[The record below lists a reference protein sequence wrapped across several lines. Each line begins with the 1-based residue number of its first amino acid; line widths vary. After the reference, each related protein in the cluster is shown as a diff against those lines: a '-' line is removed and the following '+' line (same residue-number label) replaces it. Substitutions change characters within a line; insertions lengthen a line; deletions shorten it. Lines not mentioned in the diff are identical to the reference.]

1 MIFRGKLLQNND
13 SLEICKITDSDV
25 IHLVAKIG
33 EINEN
38 QNNQNQNNN
47 SDIHN
52 IGRNILQPRMFNLV
66 ETIFSQNGPINPG
79 NNSNIQRRNRRSVF
93 VHQSDLNTKEIKEA
107 ISQNILQI
115 KNIIDYGNY
124 SDLQIKNDKNK
135 NENNKSPKNNQSNNN
150 LSNMNMPIIPT
161 SQTSNLQNKENP
173 SLQELKKEKTELS
186 KDKKEQN
193 DSLNNIENSENN
205 QIENNDNNFNFNCYD
220 INKRILKK
228 GQWVDVKDTVD
239 QWLDAQ
245 VMDVKPDN
253 SEVFIHYIGWAE
265 RWDEWIPMN
274 SPRIMP
280 FRFHTRQS
288 VINDYTSPFPN
299 KKIEINNNSLINNIS
314 NDKNNFLSIFNDIE
328 EINQVTNKINEKIS
342 KLQCN
347 DNSEENQKKMY
358 FEIKRAIPFFDKIGR
373 LYIDMAT
380 YLNYSIRKNNLE
392 ELDINIFRDCEKKNG
407 DLKKYNEE
415 EQKKI
420 NDDIA
425 KNYNARESRSG
436 TLNIIPPINKF
447 ENNFVNSIPV
457 IDTPHLIF
465 KRDSYRHPIVDIYIH
480 NYVAPYESENNNS
493 NTNNNNNERFNNSSV
508 QTNVDQNNNENN
520 NNSNNNNINN
530 NNINNNDINN
540 NDNKNNVNNS
550 NNNKNNNEKNENESE
565 DDIEINDIHGHT
577 LDSLTKDMKEKE
589 KEKEKE
595 KDNSSLLNQKRDRE
609 KDNENDESNEQSNKK
624 PKKDDK

>member
-47 SDIHN
+47 SDVHN
-52 IGRNILQPRMFNLV
+52 LGRNLLQPRMLNFV
-66 ETIFSQNGPINPG
+66 ETFFSQSGQINSG

-93 VHQSDLNTKEIKEA
+93 GHQSDINTKEIKEA
-107 ISQNILQI
+107 ITQNILQI

-124 SDLQIKNDKNK
+124 SDLQIKNEKNK
-135 NENNKSPKNNQSNNN
+135 NENNNINIQK
-150 LSNMNMPIIPT
+150 PIIPISEN
-161 SQTSNLQNKENP
+161 SQNQKIENP
-173 SLQELKKEKTELS
+173 SFEKLENPKKDSIEKKDENPINQNNNNEKT
-186 KDKKEQN
+186 QN
-193 DSLNNIENSENN
+193 IPIEIETNEN
-205 QIENNDNNFNFNCYD
+205 DFNFNCYD

-347 DNSEENQKKMY
+347 DNSEENQKKCILKLKEL
-358 FEIKRAIPFFDKIGR
+358 FLFLIKLEG
-373 LYIDMAT
+373 YI
-380 YLNYSIRKNNLE
+380 
-392 ELDINIFRDCEKKNG
+392 
-407 DLKKYNEE
+407 
-415 EQKKI
+415 
-420 NDDIA
+420 
-425 KNYNARESRSG
+425 
-436 TLNIIPPINKF
+436 
-447 ENNFVNSIPV
+447 
-457 IDTPHLIF
+457 LIW
-465 KRDSYRHPIVDIYIH
+465 
-480 NYVAPYESENNNS
+480 
-493 NTNNNNNERFNNSSV
+493 
-508 QTNVDQNNNENN
+508 
-520 NNSNNNNINN
+520 
-530 NNINNNDINN
+530 
-540 NDNKNNVNNS
+540 
-550 NNNKNNNEKNENESE
+550 
-565 DDIEINDIHGHT
+565 
-577 LDSLTKDMKEKE
+577 
-589 KEKEKE
+589 
-595 KDNSSLLNQKRDRE
+595 LLI
-609 KDNENDESNEQSNKK
+609 
-624 PKKDDK
+624 

>member
-33 EINEN
+33 EINDN

-47 SDIHN
+47 SDVHN
-52 IGRNILQPRMFNLV
+52 LGRNLLQPRMLNFV
-66 ETIFSQNGPINPG
+66 ETFFSQSGQINSG
-79 NNSNIQRRNRRSVF
+79 NNSNIQRRNRRSLF
-93 VHQSDLNTKEIKEA
+93 GHQSDINTKEIKEA
-107 ISQNILQI
+107 ITQNILQI

-124 SDLQIKNDKNK
+124 SDLQIKNEKNK
-135 NENNKSPKNNQSNNN
+135 NENNNINIQK
-150 LSNMNMPIIPT
+150 PIIPISEN
-161 SQTSNLQNKENP
+161 SQNQKIENP
-173 SLQELKKEKTELS
+173 SFEKLENPKKDSIEKKDENPINQNNNNEKT
-186 KDKKEQN
+186 QN
-193 DSLNNIENSENN
+193 IPIEIETNEN
-205 QIENNDNNFNFNCYD
+205 DFNFNCYD

-314 NDKNNFLSIFNDIE
+314 NDKNNFLSIFNDIN

-342 KLQCN
+342 GLQCN

-407 DLKKYNEE
+407 DLKKYNKE

-420 NDDIA
+420 KYNNS
-425 KNYNARESRSG
+425 KNYKTR
-436 TLNIIPPINKF
+436 K
-447 ENNFVNSIPV
+447 
-457 IDTPHLIF
+457 
-465 KRDSYRHPIVDIYIH
+465 
-480 NYVAPYESENNNS
+480 
-493 NTNNNNNERFNNSSV
+493 
-508 QTNVDQNNNENN
+508 
-520 NNSNNNNINN
+520 
-530 NNINNNDINN
+530 
-540 NDNKNNVNNS
+540 
-550 NNNKNNNEKNENESE
+550 
-565 DDIEINDIHGHT
+565 
-577 LDSLTKDMKEKE
+577 
-589 KEKEKE
+589 
-595 KDNSSLLNQKRDRE
+595 
-609 KDNENDESNEQSNKK
+609 
-624 PKKDDK
+624 